1 MKPAALYALL
11 VLWPVTSFAG
21 DAVHRWVDER
31 GVVNYG
37 DRPPEGRKSTRIET
51 ADPLGVTEPVRR
63 LPAPPA
69 PAGSSNSGLMD
80 RGAVQREVESALQR
94 ERAAA
99 AQESAARREAA
110 MAEARRRCEEQRR
123 VDCDHPGLV
132 DENVYVGPPR
142 IVRRHYPLYPPV
154 VKPPAQPAERPMLM
168 RKGP

>member
-1 MKPAALYALL
+1 MKATALYALL

-37 DRPPEGRKSTRIET
+37 DRPPEGRKTTRIET
-51 ADPLGVTEPVRR
+51 TDPLGVTEPVQR
-63 LPAPPA
+63 PPA
-69 PAGSSNSGLMD
+69 APSAGNAGLMD
-80 RGAVQREVESALQR
+80 RNAVQREVESALQR

-99 AQESAARREAA
+99 AQESAARQEAA

-154 VKPPAQPAERPMLM
+154 VKPPAQPVERPMLM